1 MQKDEKLMQFLEKGI
16 TNKIG
21 EKVVQM
27 QHWKIVNTTYAK
39 DKKLKQKKF
48 RNFFYMRQSYL
59 SYIYNFSWTT
69 TFSD

>member
-21 EKVVQM
+21 EKIVQM

-48 RNFFYMRQSYL
+48 RIFF
-59 SYIYNFSWTT
+59 IW
-69 TFSD
+69 DKVI

>member
-48 RNFFYMRQSYL
+48 RIFF
-59 SYIYNFSWTT
+59 IW
-69 TFSD
+69 DKVI

>member
-39 DKKLKQKKF
+39 DKNNLSKKSLEI
-48 RNFFYMRQSYL
+48 FF
-59 SYIYNFSWTT
+59 IW
-69 TFSD
+69 DKVI

>member
-27 QHWKIVNTTYAK
+27 QHWKLLIQLMQKIKNLSK
-39 DKKLKQKKF
+39 KKF
-48 RNFFYMRQSYL
+48 RNFF
-59 SYIYNFSWTT
+59 IW
-69 TFSD
+69 DKVI

>member
-27 QHWKIVNTTYAK
+27 QH
-39 DKKLKQKKF
+39 
-48 RNFFYMRQSYL
+48 
-59 SYIYNFSWTT
+59 
-69 TFSD
+69 

>member
-39 DKKLKQKKF
+39 DKKLKQKKV
-48 RNFFYMRQSYL
+48 
-59 SYIYNFSWTT
+59 
-69 TFSD
+69 

>member
-39 DKKLKQKKF
+39 DKKLKQKKVSK
-48 RNFFYMRQSYL
+48 FFLHETKLSKLYL
-59 SYIYNFSWTT
+59 
-69 TFSD
+69 